1 MRKTCSLLL
10 LSVLLFLTLSLA
22 QVTLARQRLFSDDSS
37 SVLGGLAAEIKTPE
51 QFAGF
56 PIGADKKLV
65 RWDKI
70 VEYFEHVDANSD
82 RIQVQELGKTTLGN
96 PFLLAILSSPANL
109 SRLEELRQIN
119 KRLADPRGLT
129 EAEAEKLAA
138 EGKTVLLISCN
149 IHSIEIGSSQM
160 VLELIHRLATEDSAF
175 VQNILD
181 NVIFLLVPSL
191 NPDGQIMVTDWY
203 NKNVGTE
210 YEPSPMPWL
219 YHKYTGHD
227 NNRDAFMLT
236 QVESQMINRVLY
248 KDWFPQIYLDEHQMG
263 STGPRIFVPPFTNP
277 INPNVDPV
285 IWSEMGI
292 LGFAMNAALNEKNYE
307 GVIYDYVFTGWWEG
321 AFLQEAWWHNMVGLL
336 TEVASVRVATPT
348 EQEKGKLG
356 EAPPPADERDFEAQ
370 MRRDPAKPLPP
381 PTDTIP
387 RFNYPKPWL
396 GGKWTLRNIVDYELA
411 ATYGLLEAAAVHR
424 TMLLRNFYRLGL
436 EQVEIGKKGKP
447 FAFLVPPDQ
456 HGPLAAAEMLS
467 ILKAAG
473 VEVHQAQKPF
483 QADKKDYPAGTYVI
497 LMSQPYRAY
506 AKDMLEKQRYPALIK
521 PGQQPERPYDVT
533 GWTLPLQMGVKTVE
547 VGEPFTAELEVRD
560 EISPPEGKV
569 EGTGKF
575 GYLIEHRSNNAVIAT
590 NRLLKGGFRVG
601 WLKEPATVDGRSF
614 PAGTIYVLGGVRA
627 GRGLAEEAAS
637 ISKSLSLPI
646 YGPSRP
652 VAAPAYWL
660 KPVRLGLYQPWV
672 PSMDEGW
679 TRWLLER
686 YEFPYTTLHNADV
699 KAGPEPLRFRA
710 GKLAP
715 PPAGLA
721 EKFDAVIIADSSPR
735 ILREGWDMKWV
746 REEYRGGL
754 GEDGLAA
761 LKEFVRNGGTLITL
775 GQSIRPFLEDFGLP
789 IKDSVRGLPA
799 EKFSCPGSLLKIFV
813 DTQHPIGYGMPE
825 LASAMFYSS
834 PAFEPAPTFSTT
846 AVRAVARYPSQNL
859 LESGWI
865 RGEENITDD
874 IAVADMSY
882 GRGKVIA
889 IGFPAQFRAQ
899 PHGTFKL
906 FFNAIHYAKAE

>member
-1 MRKTCSLLL
+1 MRRVGSLLVV
-10 LSVLLFLTLSLA
+10 SVLLCLSLSLA
-22 QVTLARQRLFSDDSS
+22 QVALARQGLSPDYSP

-65 RWDKI
+65 RWEKI
-70 VEYFEHVDANSD
+70 VEYFEHVAANSD
-82 RIQVQELGKTTLGN
+82 RIQVVEPGKTTMGN
-96 PFLLAILSSPANL
+96 PFILAIISSSGNL
-109 SRLEELRQIN
+109 SRLEELRKIN

-129 EAEAEKLAA
+129 EAEAEKLVA

-149 IHSIEIGSSQM
+149 IHSTEIGASQM
-160 VLELIHRLATEDSAF
+160 VLELIHRLATEQSAF

-248 KDWFPQIYLDEHQMG
+248 KDWFPQVYLDEHQMG

-285 IWSEMGI
+285 IWAEQGI
-292 LGFAMNAALNEKNYE
+292 LGFAMNAALSEKNYE
-307 GVIYDYVFTGWWEG
+307 GVIYDYVFTGWWQG
-321 AFLQEAWWHNMVGLL
+321 AFLHETWWHNMVGLL

-348 EQEKGKLG
+348 EQEIRKLG
-356 EAPPPADERDFEAQ
+356 EAPPPAEEPDFEAQ
-370 MRRDPAKPLPP
+370 MRRDPTKPLPP
-381 PTDTIP
+381 PRDTIP

-447 FAFLVPPDQ
+447 YAFLVPPDQ
-456 HGPLAAAEMLS
+456 HDPIAAAEMLS
-467 ILKAAG
+467 ILQAGG
-473 VEVHQAQKPF
+473 VEVHQAKKAF

-497 LMSQPYRAY
+497 LMTQPYRAY
-506 AKDMLEKQRYPALIK
+506 AKDMLEKQKYPSLIK

-547 VGEPFTAELEVRD
+547 VEEPFTAELEVRD
-560 EISPPEGKV
+560 TILPLIGSAGLQPGMYDASKAVTPMV
-569 EGTGKF
+569 EGSGKF
-575 GYLIEHRSNNAVIAT
+575 GYLIEHRSNNAAIAT
-590 NRLLKGGFRVG
+590 NRFLKGGFKVG
-601 WLKEPATVDGRSF
+601 WLKEPVTLDGRSF
-614 PAGTIYVLGGVRA
+614 PAGTIYIGSA
-627 GRGLAEEAAS
+627 KGLAEEAAS
-637 ISKSLSLPI
+637 ISKALSLAV
-646 YGPSRP
+646 YGPSRA
-652 VAAPAYWL
+652 VAAPTHWL

-686 YEFPYTTLHNADV
+686 YEFPYTTLHNADI
-699 KAGPEPLRFRA
+699 KAG
-710 GKLAP
+710 K
-715 PPAGLA
+715 LA
-721 EKFDAVIIADSSPR
+721 EKFDAIIIADSSPR

-754 GEDGLAA
+754 GEEGFAA
-761 LKEFVRNGGTLITL
+761 LKEFVRSGGTLITL

-799 EKFSCPGSLLKIFV
+799 EKFSCPGSLLKVFV
-813 DTQHPIGYGMPE
+813 DTGHPIGYGMPE
-825 LASAMFYSS
+825 RATAMFYSS
-834 PAFEPAPTFSTT
+834 PAFELAPTFSTT
-846 AVRAVARYPSQNL
+846 AVRVVARYPSQNL
-859 LESGWI
+859 LQSGWI

-874 IAVADMSY
+874 IAAADMSY
-882 GRGKVIA
+882 GRGKVVA